1 VKTLSTIV
9 LALLLLSACN
19 KAPSSATLASA
30 RGHWTIVNYWAEWC
44 KPCIKEIPELNK
56 LASEHAEIRVFGV
69 NYDGE
74 TGAMLQQQIEKLG
87 IEFPLLIQ
95 DPADDIGIPRPV
107 VLPTT
112 LILAPDGKL
121 AATLVGPQTLES
133 LLAATKTAATGQ

>member
-1 VKTLSTIV
+1 MKALIAIV
-9 LALLLLSACN
+9 LAMLLLSACDN
-19 KAPSSATLASA
+19 GTSSATLASA
-30 RGHWTIVNYWAEWC
+30 RGHWTVVNYWAEWC

-56 LASEHAEIRVFGV
+56 LASEHAAIRVFGV

-74 TGAMLQQQIEKLG
+74 TGELLQQQIDKLG

-95 DPADDIGIPRPV
+95 DPAEDIGIRRPV

-133 LLAATKTAATGQ
+133 LLAATKNAVTDQ